1 MSRPLVYV
9 IDDEP
14 AIRLYL
20 DAALHAL
27 GCDVA
32 VFSGAEVCLE
42 AVRKTR
48 PDLILMDWLMP
59 GLSQKPA
66 LDALRAAGAPR
77 IVVCSALVLPDD
89 VERLMAT
96 GPDGF
101 LAKPCTLE
109 DIEAALARWV
119 R

>member
-1 MSRPLVYV
+1 MSRPLIYV

-20 DAALHAL
+20 DAAIRAL

-32 VFSGAEVCLE
+32 VFSGAEVCIE

-48 PDLILMDWLMP
+48 PDLILIDWLMP

-109 DIEAALARWV
+109 DLEVVLDRWV